1 MTDERIKKEE
11 VIGWM
16 EIGERTLLEDFLHDW
31 TVKLNE
37 YISKGFEDV
46 TLQQEWDYETMNIRI
61 SGSRWETDAE
71 YTKRIERKRRYAEK
85 RAQARATKEEKE
97 RAQLVNL
104 LKKYPDEERAQ
115 LVSLLKKISQ
125 ARTVDYTSPDWEEQE
140 KRLK

>member
-1 MTDERIKKEE
+1 MTDERIKKEQ

-97 RAQLVNL
+97 RAQLANL
-104 LKKYPDEERAQ
+104 LKKYPDTVSGRPPLEAQ
-115 LVSLLKKISQ
+115 RRI
-125 ARTVDYTSPDWEEQE
+125 VDYTRPDWEEQE
-140 KRLK
+140 QRLK